1 MITNGNEQSRISEL
15 DQSCAGPRSSGRHF
29 TTTTRGED
37 SVREARHNVM
47 ALVDASPPVYDWLAF
62 QPEVVMRFFTALL
75 TLALTACATQPVSIY
90 QASAV
95 PSSRILAP
103 QLLSQAQ
110 CTGSLIIKRDIGF
123 MGSACTIRVF
133 VNAVPVAD
141 LAPSEKVEIF
151 LPLGEHVVGATP
163 TEVFCGGGTSEAA
176 VVIRPESQRILRIAS
191 GQSGDIHLQPSAF

>member
-1 MITNGNEQSRISEL
+1 
-15 DQSCAGPRSSGRHF
+15 
-29 TTTTRGED
+29 
-37 SVREARHNVM
+37 
-47 ALVDASPPVYDWLAF
+47 
-62 QPEVVMRFFTALL
+62 MRF
-75 TLALTACATQPVSIY
+75 LAAFLMLSFTACATQPVSIY

-110 CTGSLIIKRDIGF
+110 YTGSLIIKRDTGF

-151 LPLGEHVVGATP
+151 VPLGEHIISAAP
-163 TEVFCGGGTSEAA
+163 TGTLCGGGTSEAA
-176 VVIRPESQRILRIAS
+176 VVIRPESQKILRIAS
-191 GQSGDIHLQPSAF
+191 GQSGDIHVQPSAF